1 MAFVTFCERA
11 FKTISARQ
19 KLGEDWANDGAN
31 VTPEAKVIFDKEV
44 ARSAGC
50 SVVDSPQSIFY
61 VEDCIRQQKI
71 NSRSLGDGN
80 QIPSK
85 LERTHKEIVISGL
98 STGVLAAQAI
108 SALVAGTRE
117 VKEKKIHYTTL
128 GDSNVDVLPSEHTA
142 SKLVSSSPLSSEES
156 VTLELSS
163 KLAIA
168 SMSCSVF
175 TSFGCRFLRLASG
188 FLALDLGLE
197 LGFLSWLDG
206 GGSGPRAS

>member
-1 MAFVTFCERA
+1 MPYCTGDLH
-11 FKTISARQ
+11 ISSHADAIADNA
-19 KLGEDWANDGAN
+19 LFSLIDI
-31 VTPEAKVIFDKEV
+31 PEF
-44 ARSAGC
+44 
-50 SVVDSPQSIFY
+50 
-61 VEDCIRQQKI
+61 
-71 NSRSLGDGN
+71 
-80 QIPSK
+80 
-85 LERTHKEIVISGL
+85 
-98 STGVLAAQAI
+98 LAAQAI

-128 GDSNVDVLPSEHTA
+128 GDSNVDVLPSEYTA

>member
-1 MAFVTFCERA
+1 MRPVDEKPFNDKNIGHMPYCTGDLH
-11 FKTISARQ
+11 ISSHADAIADNA
-19 KLGEDWANDGAN
+19 L
-31 VTPEAKVIFDKEV
+31 F
-44 ARSAGC
+44 
-50 SVVDSPQSIFY
+50 
-61 VEDCIRQQKI
+61 
-71 NSRSLGDGN
+71 SLID
-80 QIPSK
+80 IPD
-85 LERTHKEIVISGL
+85 
-98 STGVLAAQAI
+98 
-108 SALVAGTRE
+108 ALVAGTRE

-128 GDSNVDVLPSEHTA
+128 GDSNVDVLPSEYTA